1 MPQAVGRVCTGFSK
15 PYIADYAANA
25 GVVTYSNPALLAR
38 GVKVDLQP
46 SSAEDNKFYA
56 DNVAAEDAGGMFAG
70 GTVALT
76 VDGLFTA
83 MKRRVLGYPT
93 AGDDG
98 WTAVGETAVPPY
110 VAIGYIARFM
120 SNGIVTYVPTILAK
134 TKFQVPEES
143 AETQEDEIS
152 WQTQD
157 LTATLFRDD
166 TEDKNWKFEGAE
178 FETEALAEV
187 ALKTKLGYVAPTP

>member
-1 MPQAVGRVCTGFSK
+1 MPAAGRVCTGFSK
-15 PYIADYAANA
+15 PYIADYAASA
-25 GVVTYSNPALLAR
+25 GVVTYSNPELLAR
-38 GVKVDLQP
+38 GVKVELQP
-46 SSAEDNKFYA
+46 TSADDNKFYA
-56 DNVAAEDAGGMFAG
+56 DNVAAEDAGGMFSG
-70 GTVALT
+70 GTVGLT

-98 WTAVGETAVPPY
+98 WTAVGESATPPY
-110 VAIGYIARFM
+110 VAIGYIAQFM
-120 SNGIVTYVPTILAK
+120 SDGVTTYVPTILAK

-152 WQTQD
+152 WQTQE

-166 TEDKNWKFEGAE
+166 TDAKNWKFEGAE
-178 FETEALAEV
+178 FSTEALAEA